1 MKLSPL
7 IVNMLALVFAT
18 EAVLAATP
26 TYSSPQGTDQ
36 EQTGSNQSSL
46 NTNPAEKPKQL
57 EKSVLDDAP
66 PASPKLTNLI
76 RSREGASET
85 GLRGA
90 ALLMALLKEKGLS
103 INDRSWIES
112 RLNELKATG
121 DLQGSFLAPTFPSVL
136 FVYTG
141 LKQHFQVGE
150 SITIRVDAAVDGKT
164 IPLRCSLPDAQVTT
178 IGKTVQIKWTAA
190 SPTVQLLTCHANGYS
205 ERRLIKVSNSQRSI

>member
-1 MKLSPL
+1 MNLSPL
-7 IVNMLALVFAT
+7 VVSMLALAFAT
-18 EAVLAATP
+18 EAVLAAP
-26 TYSSPQGTDQ
+26 TYGSPTGADQ
-36 EQTGSNQSSL
+36 EQTGADQSSL
-46 NTNPAEKPKQL
+46 TNPAEKPRQL

-76 RSREGASET
+76 RSREGAAEA
-85 GLRGA
+85 GLTGA

-121 DLQGSFLAPTFPSVL
+121 DLQGALLAPTFPPVL

-150 SITIRVDAAVDGKT
+150 NISIRVDAAVDGKT
-164 IPLRCSLPDAQVTT
+164 IPLRCSLADAQVTT
-178 IGKTVQIKWTAA
+178 IGKTVQIKWTVI
-190 SPTVQLLTCHANGYS
+190 SPTVQLLTCHANGHS
-205 ERRLIKVSNSQRSI
+205 ERRLIKVSNS